1 MKYYGNGVVL
11 FTVDDGFSSKELE
24 CGSLPSLF
32 KTVDFG
38 PTKDV
43 EHGFVELKK
52 LQPKGP
58 LVSMFLLVYS

>member
-1 MKYYGNGVVL
+1 MIL
-11 FTVDDGFSSKELE
+11 FTVDDGFTDKELE
-24 CGSLPSLF
+24 CGGLPSLF

-43 EHGFVELKK
+43 EHGFVKLRK

-58 LVSMFLLVYS
+58 LVSFFIL